1 MFKNDQAVISLESV
15 RSDILLMLRR
25 HSGELTDF
33 SSTIIGTYPSC
44 DDGDVEILK
53 TMNGMLLTY
62 AKENFKVIE
71 QLEPLSLL
79 RSV

>member
-25 HSGELTDF
+25 HSVELTDF
-33 SSTIIGTYPSC
+33 SSTIIDTYPSC
-44 DDGDVEILK
+44 DDGAVEILK
-53 TMNGMLLTY
+53 TMNVILLAHTKDNIK
-62 AKENFKVIE
+62 ATE
-71 QLEPLSLL
+71 QIDSLSLL